1 MTVPEEEIT
10 EGKTG
15 RDVLRGRTRTT
26 DRRTFLK
33 AVGAGTATSVVVTGA
48 GSAHDGDS
56 LDDQLAEVKEATS
69 KYADPRT
76 ALDDGY
82 RIMGP
87 YVSGMGW
94 HFMHPER
101 VQAAAEGGFT
111 LTEPQLLTY
120 GDPGDG
126 VDGLVLG
133 AVEYAIPLGA
143 RDFTEENP
151 PDLFDDDGE
160 ETWHV
165 HPSAEHAFVMR
176 ADPSSEE
183 FPESVAD
190 VPLDERLRSTNWLE
204 LAPGGSP
211 GEPMLEPRT
220 MLVGDFRGERVMNTR
235 AVVSSSAHPDLLTLH
250 AWIHHDNPEGVFTGH
265 NPELPSEPTP

>member
-1 MTVPEEEIT
+1 MVAYGETT
-10 EGKTG
+10 E
-15 RDVLRGRTRTT
+15 RNDSERGLARSA

-33 AVGAGTATSVVVTGA
+33 AVGAGTATGMVVTGTA
-48 GSAHDGDS
+48 GAQDGES
-56 LDDQLAEVKEATS
+56 LDAQLTEVREATS
-69 KYADPRT
+69 KYEDPQK
-76 ALDDGY
+76 AIDDGF

-94 HFMHPER
+94 HFMNPER
-101 VQAAAEGGFT
+101 VQVAAEDGFT

-126 VDGLVLG
+126 LDGLVLG
-133 AVEYAIPLGA
+133 AVEYAIPVGV
-143 RDFTEENP
+143 RDYTEENP
-151 PDLFDDDGE
+151 PDMFADEDGQ

-176 ADPSSEE
+176 GDPSSED
-183 FPESVAD
+183 FPESAAD

-204 LAPGGSP
+204 IAPGGSP
-211 GEPMLEPRT
+211 GEPMLEPGT

-235 AVVSSSAHPDLLTLH
+235 AVVSSSVHPDLLTLH
-250 AWIHHDNPEGVFTGH
+250 AWVHEDNPEGVFAGH
-265 NPELPSEPTP
+265 NPELPSEPEP

>member
-1 MTVPEEEIT
+1 MSKDTKI
-10 EGKTG
+10 GSAN
-15 RDVLRGRTRTT
+15 
-26 DRRTFLK
+26 RRTFLK
-33 AVGAGTATSVVVTGA
+33 AVGAGTAMGVVVTGT
-48 GSAHDGDS
+48 GVGYDDED
-56 LDDQLAEVKEATS
+56 LDAQLAEVREATA
-69 KYADPRT
+69 KYEDPQK

-101 VQAAAEGGFT
+101 VETAAEGEIV

-120 GDPGDG
+120 GDPGEGPDEI
-126 VDGLVLG
+126 VLG

-143 RDFTEENP
+143 REYTEENP
-151 PDLFDDDGE
+151 PDLFDDEDGE
-160 ETWHV
+160 EAWHV
-165 HPSAEHAFVMR
+165 HPSAEHAFVMQ
-176 ADPSSEE
+176 ADPSSKE

-204 LAPGGSP
+204 VAPGGSP

-220 MLVGDFRGERVMNTR
+220 MLVGDFRGERVMNPR
-235 AVVSSSAHPDLLTLH
+235 AVVSSSVHPDLLTLH
-250 AWIHHDNPEGVFTGH
+250 AWVHHDNPEGVFSGH